1 MSIYREQLM
10 DHYKNPRNKGNLKDS
25 SIVIEDTNPFCGDEI
40 KLQLKIKDGVVE
52 DVAFEGSSCAVSTA
66 SASLT
71 TEEIKGKKVEEIKKI
86 NKDNI
91 LDMLGVEL
99 TTSRVKCATLVLE
112 ALQKAIEN
120 YNE

>member
-10 DHYKNPRNKGNLKDS
+10 DHYKNPRNKGDLKDS
-25 SIVIEDTNPFCGDEI
+25 NVVIEDTNPFCGDEI
-40 KLQLKIKDGVVE
+40 TLQLKIENSVVE
-52 DVAFEGSSCAVSTA
+52 GVAFKGSSCAVSTA

-71 TEEIKGKKVEEIKKI
+71 TDFIKGKKLEEVENI
-86 NKDNI
+86 NKDDI

-112 ALQKAIEN
+112 ALQKAIKN
-120 YNE
+120 YNG

>member
-25 SIVIEDTNPFCGDEI
+25 NVVIEDTNPFCGDKI
-40 KLQLKIKDGVVE
+40 KLQLKINDGVVE
-52 DVAFEGSSCAVSTA
+52 DAAFTGASCAVSTA

-71 TEEIKGKKVEEIKKI
+71 TEEIKGKTIEEIKNISK
-86 NKDNI
+86 NDI
-91 LDMLGVEL
+91 LDILGVEL
-99 TTSRVKCATLVLE
+99 TTSRIKCATLILE
-112 ALQKAIEN
+112 ALQKAVKS